1 MGAPVQDRDQGHRLT
16 KLCGVVSVGS
26 VRYTTKPKRKGQ
38 ALSKLTRSHSSPSRG
53 LPCVRNRHS
62 ANSGNVGAPEAI
74 AVERPAISE
83 QSTGTAFAP
92 LRDKG
97 IRYIEWTRNANTDG
111 LARRRAYCST
121 DPAPPLSRLVTARR
135 DNYFRSWA
143 RPHKVCISPA
153 TFRKKGHLIHCKPA
167 SRARNSPCHD
177 RHPYAVLLRRIA
189 ASSAL
194 IPKPGERRSHVPLY

>member
-1 MGAPVQDRDQGHRLT
+1 MDEECEYGW
-16 KLCGVVSVGS
+16 
-26 VRYTTKPKRKGQ
+26 
-38 ALSKLTRSHSSPSRG
+38 
-53 LPCVRNRHS
+53 
-62 ANSGNVGAPEAI
+62 VGAQARLLFHRSGTP
-74 AVERPAISE
+74 AVA
-83 QSTGTAFAP
+83 
-92 LRDKG
+92 
-97 IRYIEWTRNANTDG
+97 
-111 LARRRAYCST
+111 
-121 DPAPPLSRLVTARR
+121 LVTARR